1 MIFIKIN
8 KKLLIFSLIFFF
20 NNILSIA
27 INVSATEKSTEE
39 IVKIGLYI
47 SAPYY
52 VMDSEGNVSGYY
64 DDVLKLIQEEYSF
77 EYEYVLDDNFLI
89 TLNKLETGEI
99 DLIFGVSIL
108 SDRINKYSF
117 SENFIAREKFAVFS
131 KEDIKFSDL
140 YKLDDLKIALVK
152 GTSSTQ
158 YILEYFSTL
167 NINIEPVFVNTWD
180 ETKDLLNNGTV
191 DLILNN
197 YNNRSQYNLVY
208 ELEGDQVYI
217 AANKNRKD
225 LLENIDKA
233 INKANKNGKEALTL
247 IYYKY
252 FDEEYNKIKLQENC
266 IYFMIF
272 IFSLSIIL
280 LIIPKIK
287 KRIVKKIIR
296 KNIAKEKYLLK
307 YQPIYN
313 PRNKEIV
320 GFEGLLRLL
329 DKKNNL
335 IPPYKFIPSIEKS
348 NMLYEVTIWV
358 LKRAI
363 KDYNYIKEYEVIKD
377 EYFYISINLSLNEI
391 VNDKFVKDAIEIIKK
406 SDLKSNSICLEII
419 ETVRIDDL
427 DKITKNIDKLK
438 KVGFKIAIDDFGIE
452 YSNLDILEKLD
463 YDVLKIDKYFVD
475 GIGKDKVKDE
485 IINFLCKISKYQKKA
500 IVLEGV
506 EDLRQNNIVEK
517 IENSKVYAQGYFYSK
532 PIYLNDIKLLK

>member
-191 DLILNN
+191 NLILNN

-208 ELEGDQVYI
+208 ELEGDQVYV
-217 AANKNRKD
+217 AANKNKKE

-233 INKANKNGKEALTL
+233 INKVNQDEKRSLQSLYN
-247 IYYKY
+247 KY

-287 KRIVKKIIR
+287 KRIMKKRIR

-313 PRNKEIV
+313 PRNKEIT
-320 GFEGLLRLL
+320 GFEGLLRLV

-335 IPPYKFIPSIEKS
+335 ISPYKFIPSIEKS
-348 NMLYEVTIWV
+348 DMLYEVTIWV
-358 LKRAI
+358 LKMVI
-363 KDYNYIKEYEVIKD
+363 KDYNYIKEYEVMKD
-377 EYFYISINLSLNEI
+377 KDFYISINLSLNEI
-391 VNDKFVKDAIEIIKK
+391 VNDKFVKESIEIINK

-419 ETVRIDDL
+419 EKVRISDL
-427 DKITKNIDKLK
+427 DKIAKNIHKLK
-438 KVGFKIAIDDFGIE
+438 KAGFKIAIDDFGIE